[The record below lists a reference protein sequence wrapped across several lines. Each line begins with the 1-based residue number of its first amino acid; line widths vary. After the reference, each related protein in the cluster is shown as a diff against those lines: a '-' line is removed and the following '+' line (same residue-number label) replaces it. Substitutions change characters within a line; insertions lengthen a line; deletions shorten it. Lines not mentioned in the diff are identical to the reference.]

1 MGGGKTCT
9 GFDFIVDVITRV
21 HDRLQKTREL
31 EIHGLIF
38 AMCFLTLMQGLARN
52 CAPMCVNKK
61 YLQGILYYLYNNY
74 NSKVIESIYY
84 GRIRQHPLTD
94 GSSVM
99 DLIDDKSGNF

>member
-74 NSKVIESIYY
+74 NSKVTYRVNILWPNSPASINGWVVCY
-84 GRIRQHPLTD
+84 GFNR
-94 GSSVM
+94 
-99 DLIDDKSGNF
+99 